1 MTDVADTAGL
11 VGIVDVVLV
20 LTVVAVAI
28 AWLVSR
34 FVHTKTGSSSSSSG
48 TVVVGASL
56 QRGLD
61 RAARKKSRQR

>member
-1 MTDVADTAGL
+1 MATLDL
-11 VGIVDVVLV
+11 V
-20 LTVVAVAI
+20 VVAAVVAAAL

-34 FVHTKTGSSSSSSG
+34 FVHPKKGDSSSG

-61 RAARKKSRQR
+61 KARQRKGRGR

>member
-11 VGIVDVVLV
+11 VGIVDVVVV

-34 FVHTKTGSSSSSSG
+34 FVHTKTGCINEFTFKMGISW
-48 TVVVGASL
+48 
-56 QRGLD
+56 R
-61 RAARKKSRQR
+61 

>member
-1 MTDVADTAGL
+1 MATLDA
-11 VGIVDVVLV
+11 VLA
-20 LTVVAVAI
+20 LLVVAVAV

-34 FVHTKTGSSSSSSG
+34 FVRPRKGDSSSG

-61 RAARKKSRQR
+61 KARQRKGRGR

>member
-1 MTDVADTAGL
+1 MTASSSIVGIA
-11 VGIVDVVLV
+11 GIVDVVLV

-34 FVHTKTGSSSSSSG
+34 FVHNKADSSASSG

>member
-11 VGIVDVVLV
+11 VGIVDVVVV

-34 FVHTKTGSSSSSSG
+34 FVHNKADSSASSG

-61 RAARKKSRQR
+61 RAARKQSRQR

>member
-1 MTDVADTAGL
+1 MTASSSM
-11 VGIVDVVLV
+11 VGVVDVVDLVLV

-34 FVHTKTGSSSSSSG
+34 FVHNKADSSASSG

>member
-1 MTDVADTAGL
+1 METLDT
-11 VGIVDVVLV
+11 VLV
-20 LTVVAVAI
+20 LVVVAVAI

-34 FVHTKTGSSSSSSG
+34 FVHPKKGDSSSG

-61 RAARKKSRQR
+61 KARKRKGSSRF

>member
-1 MTDVADTAGL
+1 MTASSSIAGL
-11 VGIVDVVLV
+11 AGTVDVVVV

-34 FVHTKTGSSSSSSG
+34 FVHNKADSSASSG

-61 RAARKKSRQR
+61 RAARNKSRRR

>member
-1 MTDVADTAGL
+1 MTDVTDTTGL
-11 VGIVDVVLV
+11 AGIVDVVVV

-34 FVHTKTGSSSSSSG
+34 FVHKKTGSSSSG

-61 RAARKKSRQR
+61 RAARNKSRRR

>member
-1 MTDVADTAGL
+1 MTHVTDTAGL
-11 VGIVDVVLV
+11 VGIADVVVV

-34 FVHTKTGSSSSSSG
+34 FVHKNTSSSSSG

-61 RAARKKSRQR
+61 RAARNKSRRR